1 MDLTDFINKNT
12 QTVYGKKNTIKENIE
27 IVIDTS
33 DNLINT
39 SSNNT
44 NINSTDIVSKNES
57 IEVGS
62 NSKIPSNNI
71 NVNASNNNINT
82 TDKKLKDETNNY
94 ENINPDFLS
103 NRDHTI
109 NNNLNPT
116 DIIIKDEKIVVGF
129 SDRISTD
136 SIMNPISPINN
147 NLNGTDYYIKTETI
161 NEAIE
166 IATTSLINRDKTIPR
181 VLNPTDSILKD
192 ESMETGFSSIVDPTT
207 GNVSSISPE
216 DVNVIR
222 YITPIPLSEKN
233 IYDVNLKTGLVR
245 NKTTDLYATVE
256 TLSTEQ
262 NVLINKVVGDNNII
276 NTTNITLKDET
287 SQIDRTNFLE
297 INIPN
302 DNQTMLQQI
311 VSGTATTASIGNTLM
326 KEANNTLSSM
336 TGGLFGKNED
346 YGHPVQNSTEVQNAK
361 ANITK
366 GIDYLLSNSK
376 AYLASNYIEG
386 IGKQAK
392 GFTSAG
398 GLAGGLQ
405 NVMTGLSIASTI
417 ANSLV
422 NALTQYQYW
431 TADEYANIINV
442 NSKDLAAGGGNK
454 EMTIKAFDKGNLVG
468 REFEPEDGVNT
479 TISTLNP
486 SKKNGGK
493 WESKLDPKDMNL
505 IGVKNKGNKYNSYEV
520 ETSNTDYTKKLHTN
534 KFYSKQ
540 DETTGRWSEIREE
553 GTLSIENIIDPSDIY
568 NYTINTKTP
577 GDNVYKNSLVY
588 LAQKVIKPI
597 GFIYVNP
604 VKINSASPFKIP
616 FEFNPILTEGS
627 IEARYS
633 AVSLLSR
640 IGELRSYT
648 GTGALTVSLKTQYL
662 ITNGLVNYPSKDSSL
677 PITPAGFKNADSN
690 TSEWLGGDVSTEN
703 DWANTYTE
711 DYITQLEVAYRSLVL
726 PNFSNSDTHSINY
739 ARPPTV
745 KIILSAKKND
755 DGTLPSGGA
764 YELAYP
770 FLGSNIVNNNGKYN
784 GYVNNNIL
792 ASQFEGAS
800 RNFYLHKTFVVSS
813 LTISKTFESQNAYYD
828 ESGILRFDGFTVDM
842 SLVETT
848 QAYTDALPDYNI
860 YAQRFGDTF
869 SVGQS

>member
-1 MDLTDFINKNT
+1 MDLTDFINKNV
-12 QTVYGKKNTIKENIE
+12 QTVYGKKNTIKENVE

-82 TDKKLKDETNNY
+82 TDKKLKDETISY
-94 ENINPDFLS
+94 GDINPDFLS

-109 NNNLNPT
+109 NNNMNPT
-116 DIIIKDEKIVVGF
+116 DTIIKDEKRVVGF

-147 NLNGTDYYIKTETI
+147 NINGTDYYIKTETI
-161 NEAIE
+161 NEVIE
-166 IATTSLINRDKTIPR
+166 KTTTSLINKDKTIPR

-192 ESMETGFSSIVDPTT
+192 ESMKTGFSSVVDPIT

-216 DVNVIR
+216 DVDVIR
-222 YITPIPLSEKN
+222 YITPTPLNEKN

-245 NKTTDLYATVE
+245 NNPTYLTTVE
-256 TLSTEQ
+256 TLPTDQ
-262 NVLINKVVGDNNII
+262 NILMNKVVGENNII
-276 NTTNITLKDET
+276 NTTNVILKDET

-386 IGKQAK
+386 IGNQAK

-405 NVMTGLSIASTI
+405 NVQTGLSIASTI
-417 ANSLV
+417 ATSLV

-468 REFEPEDGVNT
+468 REFEPEDGFNT
-479 TISTLNP
+479 PISILTP
-486 SKKNGGK
+486 SKKKNGK
-493 WESKLDPKDMNL
+493 WESKLDSKNMNL
-505 IGVKNKGNKYNSYEV
+505 IGAKNKGNDYNSYEV
-520 ETSNTDYTKKLHTN
+520 ETSIEQLKKIITHDIESSQN
-534 KFYSKQ
+534 
-540 DETTGRWSEIREE
+540 ETTGVWTPLEFYNIKTMEEIYDKKD
-553 GTLSIENIIDPSDIY
+553 TY
-568 NYTINTKTP
+568 AYKINTKTP
-577 GDNVYKNSLVY
+577 IDSAYRHSLFY

-662 ITNGLVNYPSKDSSL
+662 ITNGEVNYPSKDAGSFK
-677 PITPAGFKNADSN
+677 TPAGFGVADSN
-690 TSEWLGGDVSTEN
+690 TDEWLGGDFSTEN

-745 KIILSAKKND
+745 KIILSSKEKD
-755 DGTLPSGGA
+755 DGTFPAGGA

-770 FLGSNIVNNNGKYN
+770 FLGSTMDSNGKINNYT
-784 GYVNNNIL
+784 NNNIL
-792 ASQFEGAS
+792 ASQFNGGEKK
-800 RNFYLHKTFVVSS
+800 FYLHKTFVVSS

-860 YAQRFGDTF
+860 YAQRFGNTF
-869 SVGQS
+869 SVDKS

>member
-1 MDLTDFINKNT
+1 MDLTDFINKNV
-12 QTVYGKKNTIKENIE
+12 QTVYGKKNTIKENVE

-82 TDKKLKDETNNY
+82 TDKKLKDETISY
-94 ENINPDFLS
+94 GDINPDFLS

-109 NNNLNPT
+109 NNNMNPT
-116 DIIIKDEKIVVGF
+116 DTIIKDEKRVVGF

-147 NLNGTDYYIKTETI
+147 NINGTDYYIKTETI
-161 NEAIE
+161 NEVIE
-166 IATTSLINRDKTIPR
+166 KTTTSLINKDKTIPR

-192 ESMETGFSSIVDPTT
+192 ESMKTGFSSVVDPIT

-216 DVNVIR
+216 DVDVIR
-222 YITPIPLSEKN
+222 YITPTPLNEKN

-245 NKTTDLYATVE
+245 NNPTYLTTVE
-256 TLSTEQ
+256 TLPTDQ
-262 NVLINKVVGDNNII
+262 NILMNKVVGENNII
-276 NTTNITLKDET
+276 NTTNVILKDET

-311 VSGTATTASIGNTLM
+311 ISGTATTASIGNTLM

-386 IGKQAK
+386 IGNQAK

-405 NVMTGLSIASTI
+405 NVQTGLSIASTI
-417 ANSLV
+417 ATSLV

-442 NSKDLAAGGGNK
+442 NSNDLSVGDGNK

-479 TISTLNP
+479 TISILTP
-486 SKKNGGK
+486 SKKNNGK
-493 WESKLDPKDMNL
+493 WESKLDSKNMNL
-505 IGVKNKGNKYNSYEV
+505 IGAKNKGNEHNSYEV
-520 ETSNTDYTKKLHTN
+520 ETSNTDYIKNLRTN
-534 KFYSKQ
+534 NFYSNQ
-540 DETTGRWSEIREE
+540 DENTGQWSKIE
-553 GTLSIENIIDPSDIY
+553 GKNTSLSIENIRDASNTY
-568 NYTINTKTP
+568 AYKINTKAE
-577 GDNVYKNSLVY
+577 DSVYLSSLIY

-662 ITNGLVNYPSKDSSL
+662 ITNGKVNYPSKDAGTFK
-677 PITPAGFKNADSN
+677 TPAGFGVAGSN
-690 TSEWLGGDVSTEN
+690 TDEWLGGDFSTEN

-745 KIILSAKKND
+745 KIILSSKEKD
-755 DGTLPSGGA
+755 DGTFPAGGA

-770 FLGSNIVNNNGKYN
+770 FLGSTMDSNGKINNYT
-784 GYVNNNIL
+784 NNNIL
-792 ASQFEGAS
+792 ASQFNGGEKK
-800 RNFYLHKTFVVSS
+800 FYLHKTFVVSS

-860 YAQRFGDTF
+860 YAQRFGNTF
-869 SVGQS
+869 SMDR